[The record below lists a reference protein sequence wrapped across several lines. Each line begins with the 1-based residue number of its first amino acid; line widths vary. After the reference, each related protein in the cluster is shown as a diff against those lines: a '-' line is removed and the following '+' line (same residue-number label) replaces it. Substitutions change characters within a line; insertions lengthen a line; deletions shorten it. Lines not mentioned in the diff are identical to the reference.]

1 MITHAA
7 TLHTEQWVIETR
19 RFCARQ
25 GVIEGALVPAQLE
38 RLSLEVVEPFAP
50 LSARVEAARSPRG
63 VDGLLVK
70 LDGVVKLQCQ
80 RCMDPVEISVAT
92 TARFEFVG
100 SDGAQDAN
108 LDDDEW
114 DAIRDSEHLEL
125 LPLIEDELLLA
136 IPFAPMHDACEAAV
150 QSDTGVRRNPFAA
163 LAEIAAK
170 RRK

>member
-1 MITHAA
+1 MGTHSA

-19 RFCARQ
+19 RFCARR
-25 GVIEGALVPAQLE
+25 GVIEGLLVPAQLE
-38 RLSLEVVEPFAP
+38 RLSREVAEPFAP
-50 LSARVEAARSPRG
+50 LSARVEAVRSPRG

-70 LDGVVKLQCQ
+70 LNGAVKLQCQ
-80 RCMDPVEISVAT
+80 RCMYPVEISVAT
-92 TARFEFVG
+92 TARFELVG
-100 SDGAQDAN
+100 SDSALDAN

-125 LPLIEDELLLA
+125 LPLLEDELILA
-136 IPFAPMHDACEAAV
+136 MPFAPMHDACEPAV
-150 QSDTGVRRNPFAA
+150 QSDTGVRRNPFAD